1 MTGNRWLSLTV
12 LAGLLLGACDGGS
25 TGSAGPRV
33 GEDELVFIRSA
44 ATAPPLVTT
53 DTSFW
58 VTAGDGRDIRIP
70 YVNGAPCL
78 EFRVPGNALLRRPDG
93 TAFRRGDSVRIT
105 VRLADAGRFSFEFQ
119 PAGLRFDPDH
129 PAELRIRY
137 SYADPDFNGDGRVD
151 AADQRF
157 DFGLWRQE
165 AAGQP
170 WAGLVTVRDTDL
182 QEVRATLEG
191 FTKFAVAGN

>member
-1 MTGNRWLSLTV
+1 VR
-12 LAGLLLGACDGGS
+12 
-25 TGSAGPRV
+25 
-33 GEDELVFIRSA
+33 EEELVFIRSA
-44 ATAPPLVTT
+44 PDAPPLVSR

-58 VTAGDGRDIRIP
+58 AVAGQNREIRIP

-78 EFRVPGNALLRRPDG
+78 EFKVPGNALLRRPDG
-93 TAFRRGDSVRIT
+93 TAVQRGDSVRIT

-119 PAGLRFDPDH
+119 PAGLRFDRDH

-137 SYADPDFNGDGRVD
+137 TYADRDFNGDGRVD
-151 AADQRF
+151 DADRRF

-165 AAGQP
+165 RSGQP
-170 WAGLVTVRDTDL
+170 WAGLVTARDAGTE
-182 QEVRATLEG
+182 EVRATLEG

>member
-1 MTGNRWLSLTV
+1 MTLHRRIL
-12 LAGLLLGACDGGS
+12 LAACAALLVGGCEGGS
-25 TGSAGPRV
+25 TGSRPPVV

-44 ATAPPLVTT
+44 QNAPRLVTT

-58 VTAGDGRDIRIP
+58 AVAGDGREVRIP
-70 YVNGAPCL
+70 YVNGAGCL
-78 EFRVPGNALLRRPDG
+78 EFKVPGNALLRRPDG
-93 TAFRRGDSVRIT
+93 TRIQRGDSVRIT

-137 SYADPDFNGDGRVD
+137 TYADPDFNGDGRVD
-151 AADQRF
+151 DADRRF
-157 DFGLWRQE
+157 EFGVWRQE
-165 AAGQP
+165 SAGQP
-170 WAGLVTVRDTDL
+170 WAGLVTIRDSDTA
-182 QEVRATLEG
+182 EVRATLEG

>member
-1 MTGNRWLSLTV
+1 MTLNRWLPLAF
-12 LAGLLLGACDGGS
+12 AGLLLGACDGGS
-25 TGSAGPRV
+25 TGSPAPVAR
-33 GEDELVFIRSA
+33 EDELVFIRPA
-44 ATAPPLVTT
+44 ANAPALVTR

-58 VTAGDGRDIRIP
+58 VTAGDGREVRIP
-70 YVNGAPCL
+70 YVNGVACL
-78 EFRVPGNALLRRPDG
+78 EFKVPGNGLLRRPDG

-105 VRLADAGRFSFEFQ
+105 VRLPDPGRFAFEFQ

-129 PAELRIRY
+129 PAELRVRY
-137 SYADPDFNGDGRVD
+137 SYADRDFNGDGRVD
-151 AADQRF
+151 SADQSF

-170 WAGLVTVRDTDL
+170 WAGLVTIRDADL
-182 QEVRATLEG
+182 QEVRATLQG